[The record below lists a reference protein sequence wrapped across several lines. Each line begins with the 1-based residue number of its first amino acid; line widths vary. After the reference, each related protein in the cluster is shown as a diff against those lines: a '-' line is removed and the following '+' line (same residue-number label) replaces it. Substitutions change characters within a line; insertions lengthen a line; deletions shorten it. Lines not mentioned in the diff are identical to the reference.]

1 MLASVT
7 HELKTPLNTIYASV
21 EQLLADLRDE
31 KDLKNL
37 KWIKASVDLMLSL
50 IGDIIDNAKLD
61 EGNLDLQ
68 EEPVVIS
75 DLFQEMQDLFEL

>member
-1 MLASVT
+1 
-7 HELKTPLNTIYASV
+7 
-21 EQLLADLRDE
+21 
-31 KDLKNL
+31 
-37 KWIKASVDLMLSL
+37 MLSL